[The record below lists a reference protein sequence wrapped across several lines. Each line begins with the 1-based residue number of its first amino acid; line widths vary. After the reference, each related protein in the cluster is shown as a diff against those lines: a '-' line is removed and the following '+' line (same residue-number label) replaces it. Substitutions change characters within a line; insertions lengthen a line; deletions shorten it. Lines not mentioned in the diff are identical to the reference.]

1 MARSYIGHGVRAR
14 AQGLVTMQL
23 GREID
28 LERLRKL
35 TNEVAQERLT
45 SLDRSLLVR
54 VKDGV
59 RTLPAASDPNPAL
72 RSLRIGRLQTLQR
85 PRARCASLANGPTNS
100 R

>member
-14 AQGLVTMQL
+14 AQGLITMQL
-23 GREID
+23 GREGD

-72 RSLRIGRLQTLQR
+72 RSSSAACNQVPCR
-85 PRARCASLANGPTNS
+85 RAA
-100 R
+100 